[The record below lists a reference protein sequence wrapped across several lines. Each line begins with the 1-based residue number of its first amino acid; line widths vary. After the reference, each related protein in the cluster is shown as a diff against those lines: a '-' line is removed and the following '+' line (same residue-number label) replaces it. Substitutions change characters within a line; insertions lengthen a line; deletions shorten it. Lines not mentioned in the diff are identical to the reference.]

1 MRFVFEELINRPI
14 SYESYLH
21 EVLDHIGCYISKK
34 KSKSLMESYFGCKL
48 IAEGNMIKI
57 SQVIPDSPAAVNGL
71 AKDDELIAVNGWK
84 IEGNL
89 NDLLKNANGNV
100 ELTVFSMRKMKQI
113 KISKTEQTYFDMVS
127 VQAIDNPSEQQKNNF
142 KMWCGLE
149 IGA

>member
-1 MRFVFEELINRPI
+1 
-14 SYESYLH
+14 
-21 EVLDHIGCYISKK
+21 
-34 KSKSLMESYFGCKL
+34 
-48 IAEGNMIKI
+48 MIKI
-57 SQVIPDSPAAVNGL
+57 SQVIPYSPAAVNGL

-84 IEGNL
+84 IDGNL